1 MLNILIV
8 SLLQGFEYGLVT
20 LGVMLSFRVIRFPDL
35 TIEGSFPLGG
45 AITASMIAAGF
56 QPILG
61 VGVSLVAGF
70 AAGVLTG
77 VLNTKFKI
85 SKLLSGLLVMTIL
98 FTINLRIMGR
108 SNIPLLYFQTIL
120 TPVEKLIPKSSLP
133 LIVFFFL
140 VVLVSKWLVDRF
152 LSTEL
157 GLALR
162 ATGDNEQ
169 MIKSLGVDTDLTNIL
184 GLGLANALIALSGS
198 LVTQD
203 QGFADISMGV
213 GVMVTG
219 LAAMIIGETL
229 LRPRNMGSLSA
240 AMVLGTVVYY
250 FVISVGLRLGL
261 APTDLKLATGLMVAV
276 ALCVPALRDRYNM
289 SKVLKEAKKR
299 AFAKGRRLG
308 S

>member
-8 SLLQGFEYGLVT
+8 ALLQGFEYGLVT

-45 AITASMIAAGF
+45 AITASMIAAGVA
-56 QPILG
+56 PIWG
-61 VGVSLVAGF
+61 VIVSVIAGF
-70 AAGVLTG
+70 AAGMLTG
-77 VLNTKFKI
+77 VLNTKFRI

-120 TPVEKLIPKSSLP
+120 TPLEKLLPKSNFP
-133 LIVFFFL
+133 LILFFFL
-140 VVLVSKWLVDRF
+140 VILASKWLVDKF
-152 LSTEL
+152 LATEL

-169 MIKSLGVDTDLTNIL
+169 MIRSLGVNTDFTNIL
-184 GLGLANALIALSGS
+184 GLGMANALIAFSGS

-229 LRPRNMGSLSA
+229 LRPKSMGWLST
-240 AMVLGTVVYY
+240 AMVLGTVAYY

-261 APTDLKLATGLMVAV
+261 APTDLKLATGLMVAI
-276 ALCVPALRDRYNM
+276 ALCVPALRDRYGV
-289 SKVLKEAKKR
+289 SRVLKQARRRAKAR
-299 AFAKGRRLG
+299 GRTLG
-308 S
+308 

>member
-8 SLLQGFEYGLVT
+8 ALLQGFEYGLVT
-20 LGVMLSFRVIRFPDL
+20 LGVMLSFRIIRFPDL

-45 AITASMIAAGF
+45 AITAIMIAKGV
-56 QPILG
+56 QPIFGL
-61 VGVSLVAGF
+61 GVSLLAGF
-70 AAGVLTG
+70 AAGILTG

-108 SNIPLLYFQTIL
+108 SNIPLLYFGTIL
-120 TPVEKLIPKSSLP
+120 TPIEKLIPKSSLP
-133 LIVFFFL
+133 LIFFFL
-140 VVLVSKWLVDRF
+140 IVILLSKWLVDKF
-152 LSTEL
+152 LTTEL

-169 MIKSLGVDTDLTNIL
+169 MIKSLGVDTDFTNIL
-184 GLGLANALIALSGS
+184 GLGIANALIALSGS

-229 LRPRNMGSLSA
+229 LRPKNMWWLST
-240 AMVLGTVVYY
+240 AMILGTVVYY

-261 APTDLKLATGLMVAV
+261 APTDLKLATGLMVAI
-276 ALCVPALRDRYNM
+276 ALCAPALRDRYGV
-289 SKVLKEAKKR
+289 SKILREAKRR
-299 AFAKGRRLG
+299 ALAKGRSLG
-308 S
+308 

>member
-1 MLNILIV
+1 
-8 SLLQGFEYGLVT
+8 
-20 LGVMLSFRVIRFPDL
+20 MLSFRVIRFPDL

-45 AITASMIAAGF
+45 AITAIMIAKGVL
-56 QPILG
+56 PIFG
-61 VGVSLVAGF
+61 VGVSLLAGF

-77 VLNTKFKI
+77 ILNTKFKI

-98 FTINLRIMGR
+98 FSINLRIMGR
-108 SNIPLLYFQTIL
+108 SNIPLLYFQTLL
-120 TPVEKLIPKSSLP
+120 TPIEKILPKSSLP
-133 LIVFFFL
+133 LILFFF
-140 VVLVSKWLVDRF
+140 VVILASKWLVDKF

-169 MIKSLGVDTDLTNIL
+169 MIKSLGVDTDWTNIL
-184 GLGLANALIALSGS
+184 GLGMANALISLSGS

-229 LRPRNMGSLSA
+229 VRPKNMWWLST
-240 AMVLGTVVYY
+240 AMVIGTIVYY
-250 FVISVGLRLGL
+250 FVISLGLRLGL
-261 APTDLKLATGLMVAV
+261 APTDLKLATGLMVAL
-276 ALCVPALRDRYNM
+276 ALCVPALRDRYGINR
-289 SKVLKEAKKR
+289 VLKEAKKR
-299 AFAKGRRLG
+299 ALAKGRSLG
-308 S
+308 

>member
-1 MLNILIV
+1 M
-8 SLLQGFEYGLVT
+8 
-20 LGVMLSFRVIRFPDL
+20 
-35 TIEGSFPLGG
+35 
-45 AITASMIAAGF
+45 
-56 QPILG
+56 
-61 VGVSLVAGF
+61 
-70 AAGVLTG
+70 LTG
-77 VLNTKFKI
+77 VLNTKFRI

-120 TPVEKLIPKSSLP
+120 TPLEKLLPKSNFP
-133 LIVFFFL
+133 LILFFFL
-140 VVLVSKWLVDRF
+140 VILASKWLVDKF
-152 LSTEL
+152 LATEL

-169 MIKSLGVDTDLTNIL
+169 MIRSLGVNTDFTNIL
-184 GLGLANALIALSGS
+184 GLGMANALIAFSGS

-229 LRPRNMGSLSA
+229 LRPKSMGWLST

-261 APTDLKLATGLMVAV
+261 APTDLKLATGLMVAI
-276 ALCVPALRDRYNM
+276 ALCVPALRDRYGV
-289 SKVLKEAKKR
+289 SRVLKQARRR
-299 AFAKGRRLG
+299 AVARGRTLG
-308 S
+308 

>member
-1 MLNILIV
+1 MLNILTV
-8 SLLQGFEYGLVT
+8 ALLQGFEYGLVT

-45 AITASMIAAGF
+45 AITAILIAKGIS
-56 QPILG
+56 PIFG
-61 VGVSLVAGF
+61 VGVSLLAGF

-98 FTINLRIMGR
+98 FSINLRIMGR
-108 SNIPLLYFQTIL
+108 SNIPLLYFQTLL
-120 TPVEKLIPKSSLP
+120 TPIEKILPKSSLP
-133 LIVFFFL
+133 LILFFF
-140 VVLVSKWLVDRF
+140 VVILASKWLVDKF
-152 LSTEL
+152 LCTEL

-169 MIKSLGVDTDLTNIL
+169 MIKSLGVDTDWTNIL
-184 GLGLANALIALSGS
+184 GLGMANALIALSGS

-229 LRPRNMGSLSA
+229 LRPKNMWWLST
-240 AMVLGTVVYY
+240 AMIIGTIVYY
-250 FVISVGLRLGL
+250 FVISLGLRLGL
-261 APTDLKLATGLMVAV
+261 APTDLKLATGLMVAL
-276 ALCVPALRDRYNM
+276 ALCTPALRDRYGINR
-289 SKVLKEAKKR
+289 VLKEAKKR
-299 AFAKGRRLG
+299 AVAKGRSLG
-308 S
+308 

>member
-1 MLNILIV
+1 MFNILTV
-8 SLLQGFEYGLVT
+8 AFLQGFEYGLVT
-20 LGVMLSFRVIRFPDL
+20 LGVMLSFRIIRFPDL

-45 AITASMIAAGF
+45 AITASMIAKGV
-56 QPILG
+56 QPIFG

-70 AAGVLTG
+70 GAGVLTG
-77 VLNTKFKI
+77 ILNTKFRI

-108 SNIPLLYFQTIL
+108 SNIPLLYYQTIL
-120 TPVEKLIPKSSLP
+120 TPIEKIIPGSSLP
-133 LIVFFFL
+133 SILFFFL
-140 VVLVSKWLVDRF
+140 VILFSKWLVDQF

-169 MIKSLGVDTDLTNIL
+169 MIKSLGVDTDWTNIL
-184 GLGLANALIALSGS
+184 GLGMANALITLSGC

-229 LRPRNMGSLSA
+229 VRPRNMWWLST
-240 AMVLGTVVYY
+240 AMVLGTIVYY
-250 FVISVGLRLGL
+250 FVISLGLRLGL

-276 ALCVPALRDRYNM
+276 ALCAPALRDRYGI
-289 SKVLKEAKKR
+289 SKSLKEAKRR
-299 AFAKGRRLG
+299 ALAKGRSLG
-308 S
+308 

>member
-8 SLLQGFEYGLVT
+8 ALLQGFEYGLVT

-45 AITASMIAAGF
+45 AITASMIAAGVA
-56 QPILG
+56 PIWG
-61 VGVSLVAGF
+61 VIVSVVAGF
-70 AAGVLTG
+70 AAGMLTG
-77 VLNTKFKI
+77 VLNTKFRI

-120 TPVEKLIPKSSLP
+120 TPLEKLLPKSNLP
-133 LIVFFFL
+133 LILFFFL
-140 VVLVSKWLVDRF
+140 VILASKWLVDKF
-152 LSTEL
+152 LATEL

-169 MIKSLGVDTDLTNIL
+169 MIRSLGVNTDFTNIL
-184 GLGLANALIALSGS
+184 GLGMANALIAFSGS

-229 LRPRNMGSLSA
+229 LRPKSMGWLST

-261 APTDLKLATGLMVAV
+261 APTDLKLATGLMVAI
-276 ALCVPALRDRYNM
+276 ALCVPALRDRYGV
-289 SKVLKEAKKR
+289 SRVLKQARRR
-299 AFAKGRRLG
+299 AVARGRTLG
-308 S
+308 

>member
-1 MLNILIV
+1 MFNILIV
-8 SLLQGFEYGLVT
+8 ALLQGFEYGLVT

-45 AITASMIAAGF
+45 AITASMIAKGV
-56 QPILG
+56 QPIFG
-61 VGVSLVAGF
+61 IGVSLVAGF

-85 SKLLSGLLVMTIL
+85 SKLLSGLLVMTFL

-108 SNIPLLYFQTIL
+108 SNIPLLYYQTIL
-120 TPVEKLIPKSSLP
+120 TPIEKIIPRSSLP
-133 LIVFFFL
+133 LILFFFL
-140 VVLVSKWLVDRF
+140 VILLSKWLVDQF

-169 MIKSLGVDTDLTNIL
+169 MIKSLGVDTDWTNIL
-184 GLGLANALIALSGS
+184 GLGMANALISLSGS

-229 LRPRNMGSLSA
+229 LRPKNMGWLST
-240 AMVLGTVVYY
+240 AMIVGTIVYY
-250 FVISVGLRLGL
+250 FVISLGLRLGL
-261 APTDLKLATGLMVAV
+261 APTDLKLATGLMVAI
-276 ALCVPALRDRYNM
+276 ALCAPALRDRYGINRI
-289 SKVLKEAKKR
+289 LKEAKKR
-299 AFAKGRRLG
+299 ALVKGRSLG
-308 S
+308 

>member
-1 MLNILIV
+1 MINILIV
-8 SLLQGFEYGLVT
+8 SLLQGFEYALVT

-45 AITASMIAAGF
+45 AITASMIAAGIK
-56 QPILG
+56 PLYG
-61 VGVSLVAGF
+61 VGVSIVAGF

-98 FTINLRIMGR
+98 FTVNLRIMGR
-108 SNIPLLYFQTIL
+108 SNIPLLYYQTIL
-120 TPVEKLIPKSSLP
+120 TPIEKWIPKSSLP
-133 LIVFFFL
+133 LIAFFFL
-140 VVLVSKWLVDRF
+140 VVLLTKWLVDRF
-152 LSTEL
+152 LATEI

-169 MIKSLGVDTDLTNIL
+169 MIKSLGVDTDFTNIL
-184 GLGLANALIALSGS
+184 GLGMANALIALSGS

-229 LRPRNMGSLSA
+229 LRPRTMKRLST
-240 AMVLGTVVYY
+240 AMVLGTIVYY
-250 FVISVGLRLGL
+250 FVISLGLRLGL
-261 APTDLKLATGLMVAV
+261 APTDLKLATGLMVAI
-276 ALCVPALRDRYNM
+276 ALCIPALRDRYGVNR
-289 SKVLKEAKKR
+289 VLKEAKRR
-299 AFAKGRRLG
+299 ALAKGRALG
-308 S
+308 

>member
-1 MLNILIV
+1 MLNILTV
-8 SLLQGFEYGLVT
+8 ALLQGYEYGLVT

-45 AITASMIAAGF
+45 AITAILIAKGISPLF
-56 QPILG
+56 G
-61 VGVSLVAGF
+61 VGVSLLAGF

-98 FTINLRIMGR
+98 FSINLRIMGR
-108 SNIPLLYFQTIL
+108 SNIPLLYFQTLL
-120 TPVEKLIPKSSLP
+120 TPIEKILPKSSLP
-133 LIVFFFL
+133 LILFFF
-140 VVLVSKWLVDRF
+140 VVILGSKWLVDKF

-169 MIKSLGVDTDLTNIL
+169 MIKSLGVDTDWTNIL
-184 GLGLANALIALSGS
+184 GLGMANALIALSGS
-198 LVTQD
+198 LITQD

-229 LRPRNMGSLSA
+229 LRPKNMWWLST
-240 AMVLGTVVYY
+240 AMVVGTIVYY
-250 FVISVGLRLGL
+250 FVISLGLRLGL
-261 APTDLKLATGLMVAV
+261 APTDLKLATGLMVAL
-276 ALCVPALRDRYNM
+276 ALCAPALRDRYGINR
-289 SKVLKEAKKR
+289 VLKEAKKR
-299 AFAKGRRLG
+299 AVAKGRSLG
-308 S
+308 